1 MAQSLWCRS
10 LPSDR
15 VMPCRAPD
23 PSSGRPGRCRVCAA
37 DSWFQ
42 PQQAGQAVPRA
53 ERQVC
58 CFPGAGPQMHHAAQR
73 RRRRSLGG
81 CSDPGDGG
89 EEHLRLWATP
99 PDGEGV
105 PRLARPAWLRLAHRL
120 AQPPRPGPPAPH
132 AHCQHAAAACC
143 CRDPPSHAWL
153 LSGGAFSIS
162 RDAPRSRC
170 RRGRRVLLPQRHKP
184 SATCRQGAVRP
195 GARVNAINSQWSVFQ
210 RYFSQFA
217 HDSHVTW
224 RVLYCLQAASTRQPP
239 AWCWRAALCT
249 RRRRATWAPTW
260 SGWRFSAYR

>member
-1 MAQSLWCRS
+1 MAQSIWCRS

-120 AQPPRPGPPAPH
+120 AQPPRPGPPTPPRRSKPALGSH
-132 AHCQHAAAACC
+132 AHAHTASMPPRRAAVATHPATRGCCRGGHSAYLETLREAAAAEGVEFYYYKGTS
-143 CRDPPSHAWL
+143 PL
-153 LSGGAFSIS
+153 
-162 RDAPRSRC
+162 
-170 RRGRRVLLPQRHKP
+170 QRADK
-184 SATCRQGAVRP
+184 ALFDL
-195 GARVNAINSQWSVFQ
+195 AR
-210 RYFSQFA
+210 
-217 HDSHVTW
+217 
-224 RVLYCLQAASTRQPP
+224 ASTPSTASGP
-239 AWCWRAALCT
+239 CSSGISPSS
-249 RRRRATWAPTW
+249 PTTHT
-260 SGWRFSAYR
+260 